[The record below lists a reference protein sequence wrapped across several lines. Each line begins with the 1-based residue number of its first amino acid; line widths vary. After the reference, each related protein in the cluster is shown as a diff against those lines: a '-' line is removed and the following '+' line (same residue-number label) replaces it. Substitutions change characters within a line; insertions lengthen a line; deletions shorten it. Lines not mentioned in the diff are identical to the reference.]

1 MGKFDNDFD
10 DVLKAFPVVQE
21 ATLFEFETMERNMY
35 DLLNSF
41 VNDQLTL
48 QELLEHFK
56 DYFNKHERFLY
67 SSITPFLIGLNNVK
81 REFLLQK
88 FMEIS
93 HSKEITTLSEEMQV
107 KFLKLYDHVNLVIS
121 QNANFNT
128 PREHISKIV
137 NEETRTISQQINKV
151 SKKARK
157 DIESS
162 RKELYTQLISIVSIF
177 VAISFVMFGGMS
189 LLNNLFD
196 YSEMTSIPLLEMIC
210 GGSLIGIIIII
221 AIYVFVILML
231 MVTGRIQEDRQPY
244 ESVVKWACIPLG
256 VLCVLTLGLWFLNI
270 RNINDVKRINI
281 QCKIVEQNEEKGTVT
296 MICPS
301 SESKGKKE

>member
-1 MGKFDNDFD
+1 
-10 DVLKAFPVVQE
+10 
-21 ATLFEFETMERNMY
+21 
-35 DLLNSF
+35 
-41 VNDQLTL
+41 
-48 QELLEHFK
+48 
-56 DYFNKHERFLY
+56 
-67 SSITPFLIGLNNVK
+67 
-81 REFLLQK
+81 
-88 FMEIS
+88 MEIS

-107 KFLKLYDHVNLVIS
+107 KFLKLYLIMLNLVIS
-121 QNANFNT
+121 QNAIFNT

-231 MVTGRIQEDRQPY
+231 MVTGRIREEDQQPY
-244 ESVVKWACIPLG
+244 ESVVKWACMPLG

-270 RNINDVKRINI
+270 RNINDVKRINT
-281 QCKIVEQNEEKGTVT
+281 QCKIVERSKKGTVT
-296 MICPS
+296 MVCPS